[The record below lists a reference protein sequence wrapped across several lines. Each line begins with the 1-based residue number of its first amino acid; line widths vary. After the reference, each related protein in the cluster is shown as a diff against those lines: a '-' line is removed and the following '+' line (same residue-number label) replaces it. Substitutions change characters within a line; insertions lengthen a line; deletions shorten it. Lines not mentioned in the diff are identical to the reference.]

1 MTVDPYDLPAPT
13 SDRNVAERRYKK
25 VVGIV
30 HHNAP
35 IDKTHIQLKFAR
47 SYDGRK
53 LGPLL
58 NQAVRN
64 GHLRRLE
71 NGDFATTD
79 EVR

>member
-1 MTVDPYDLPAPT
+1 MIDPHDLPAPT
-13 SDRNVAERRYKK
+13 SDRHISERRYKK

-35 IDKTHIQLKFAR
+35 IDTTHIQIKFVR
-47 SYDGRK
+47 SYHSRK

-64 GHLRRLE
+64 GHLRRLDS
-71 NGDFATTD
+71 GAYVTTD
-79 EVR
+79 AVR

>member
-1 MTVDPYDLPAPT
+1 VIDPHDLPAPT
-13 SDRNVAERRYKK
+13 SDRHISERRYKK

-30 HHNAP
+30 HHNGP
-35 IDKTHIQLKFAR
+35 IDRTHITIIFTR
-47 SYDGRK
+47 RYDRRK

-58 NQAVRN
+58 NQAGRN

-71 NGDFATTD
+71 SGEYVTTD